1 MVAHCMTYKH
11 LDASARQEML
21 RGFADHIWIHLSLL
35 SSLKTFFAIDISHI
49 FGDKQWRAFVNI
61 VSRRLEG
68 QSALHPILDGLL
80 QC

>member
-21 RGFADHIWIHLSLL
+21 REFADHIWIHLALL
-35 SSLKTFFAIDISHI
+35 SSLETFFAVYMSHI
-49 FGDKQWRAFVNI
+49 FGDKQWRTGGPLLTLYLDD
-61 VSRRLEG
+61 RRAKAE
-68 QSALHPILDGLL
+68 LDGLL